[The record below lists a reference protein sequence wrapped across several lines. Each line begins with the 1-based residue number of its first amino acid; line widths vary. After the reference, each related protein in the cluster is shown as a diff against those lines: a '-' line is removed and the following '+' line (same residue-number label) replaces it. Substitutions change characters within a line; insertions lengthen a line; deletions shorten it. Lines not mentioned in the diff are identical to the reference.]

1 MQIYELTQPKKSQID
16 EVTLPSEW
24 AAQKAKQVGGAL
36 KTGAQAA
43 GNIAGKVGAGIQ
55 GARAGIQDAG
65 VARQAAEL
73 SKRGYDAWS
82 KYARQLT
89 AQYGQDAN
97 FKNMY
102 KQQLLAFVQ
111 KNLLGGAYLPNLTN
125 KDQILKSVDDLV
137 AVRFAAP
144 IGGAGAFGQMAQQL
158 GQGPAVGTQTA
169 SNTGGT
175 TTTTPT
181 GVVHKAKAPIAPT
194 PGVKAGKA
202 PSTQAKPGQM
212 SAEELPVMLGGK
224 KLDPNNPNDAKV
236 LAQIK
241 TQGKLKET
249 QLREAVDV
257 AKEKQLFQKLVKD
270 SLLASAVV
278 ATGQAA
284 GNKTPG
290 DATTAANKQVQDP
303 TQMIPDVQQLEKV
316 KANVDERTL
325 ATVGAV
331 LRQNYQLDPSIRS
344 TGDDAVDALLLA
356 MGFKV

>member
-1 MQIYELTQPKKSQID
+1 MQIHELTQPKKSQLD

-82 KYARQLT
+82 AYVRQLT
-89 AQYGQDAN
+89 AQYGQDPK
-97 FKNMY
+97 FKDIY

-111 KNLLGGAYLPNLTN
+111 KNLLGGAYLPNLNN

-137 AVRFAAP
+137 AVRFPAGNTPPPPTA
-144 IGGAGAFGQMAQQL
+144 AGAE
-158 GQGPAVGTQTA
+158 P
-169 SNTGGT
+169 
-175 TTTTPT
+175 
-181 GVVHKAKAPIAPT
+181 
-194 PGVKAGKA
+194 
-202 PSTQAKPGQM
+202 
-212 SAEELPVMLGGK
+212 PVMLGGK
-224 KLDPNNPNDAKV
+224 KLDPKNPNDAKV

-241 TQGKLKET
+241 AQGKLKET
-249 QLREAVDV
+249 RLREAVDV
-257 AKEKQLFQKLVKD
+257 NKEKQLFQKLVKD
-270 SLLASAVV
+270 SLLASATV
-278 ATGQAA
+278 ATGQATA
-284 GNKTPG
+284 NNTPG
-290 DATTAANKQVQDP
+290 GATTTANKQVQDP
-303 TQMIPDVQQLEKV
+303 VSMVPDVQQVEKV

-325 ATVGAV
+325 AAVGAV

-356 MGFKV
+356 MGFKI